1 MWGEEHRGKNLEG
14 VCGECELLNLME
26 WKWRKVGK
34 EIAESLETLTSSRCW
49 LRHRRACLEMII
61 CSAFHSPQIWNTI
74 TPWVIRQQF
83 GEINALQRLLWP
95 QMGPV
100 KTQKQLRDGRRDCQG
115 QK

>member
-49 LRHRRACLEMII
+49 LRHRRACLEMIMF
-61 CSAFHSPQIWNTI
+61 SVPFSPNLEHNHALGNQTTIW
-74 TPWVIRQQF
+74 
-83 GEINALQRLLWP
+83 
-95 QMGPV
+95 
-100 KTQKQLRDGRRDCQG
+100 
-115 QK
+115 